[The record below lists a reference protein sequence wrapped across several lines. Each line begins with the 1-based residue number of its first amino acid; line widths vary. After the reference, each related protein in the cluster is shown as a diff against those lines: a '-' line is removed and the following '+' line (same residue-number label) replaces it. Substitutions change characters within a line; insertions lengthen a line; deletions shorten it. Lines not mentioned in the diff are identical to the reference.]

1 MTSQL
6 QPATGPLQTGLYI
19 ASFSARNHLPAV
31 RTDDRTTKLEVV
43 AGEPDTD
50 TAV

>member
-6 QPATGPLQTGLYI
+6 QPSTGPLQTGLYI

-31 RTDDRTTKLEVV
+31 RTDDGTTKLEVV
-43 AGEPDTD
+43 AGEPDAD